1 MIFKHL
7 AGVAA
12 LAVLALVPAAAMAG
26 TDSSTQSATVTSLTA
41 TTFSFTEA
49 GFTDGAQVTGT
60 FAGSDLNNDGELS
73 SFGGEVTDFTMSF
86 SGNSLVSAFSL
97 DVSHLFGLVYDLNGG
112 PLGDG
117 VLLGMEGIGA
127 VSTGAAYIMGPGPL
141 TACDQGI
148 ACAHVLGAGLGDS
161 VPEPATWALM
171 LGGFGLAGEA
181 LRRRRQSAVA
191 S

>member
-1 MIFKHL
+1 MTFKHL
-7 AGVAA
+7 AGAAA

-41 TTFSFTEA
+41 TTFSFTEV
-49 GFTDGAQVTGT
+49 GFTGGAQVTGT

-73 SFGGEVTDFTMSF
+73 SFGGEVTGFTMNF

-97 DVSHLFGLVYDLNGG
+97 GLPDLFGLVYDLNGG

-127 VSTGAAYIMGPGPL
+127 VSLGGAYIMGPGPL
-141 TACDQGI
+141 TACDQGH
-148 ACAHVLGAGLGDS
+148 ACAHVLGAGPGDGI
-161 VPEPATWALM
+161 PEPATWALM
-171 LGGFGLAGEA
+171 LGGFGLAGAA
-181 LRRRRQSAVA
+181 LRRRQSAIA